1 MCPSVNLFLGSN
13 FSVMRVRVR
22 DIVRMIERVRVR
34 LTMERIESW
43 GRK

>member
-1 MCPSVNLFLGSN
+1 
-13 FSVMRVRVR
+13 MRVRVR
-22 DIVRMIERVRVR
+22 EIVRMIERVRVR